1 MCVFVCVSV
10 FGTMALSRT
19 TSINNQ
25 NPMLWG
31 FWTMSSPVNQLLT
44 TSSTIN
50 QDSALWGFWIMSNPG
65 SRFLDLRNTVYI
77 QAIPTLWGCWIMS
90 RPVSRVLVIHYT
102 TTPQPNTPTSYLLAC
117 RFRRWVG
124 LLARTLRGF
133 PYQSQIKSPAIRP
146 PQVGNDGKAGPPG
159 YVGKT
164 ATKPLC
170 FALSNL
176 PSSYNHSCNGTNFF
190 ACS

>member
-10 FGTMALSRT
+10 CGTMALSRT

-65 SRFLDLRNTVYI
+65 SRFFDLRNTVYI

-102 TTPQPNTPTSYLLAC
+102 TTPQPNTPTGYLLAC

-133 PYQSQIKSPAIRP
+133 PYQAKSKVRPYGPRKSGTTARRGLQGTSERP
-146 PQVGNDGKAGPPG
+146 PQN
-159 YVGKT
+159 
-164 ATKPLC
+164 
-170 FALSNL
+170 
-176 PSSYNHSCNGTNFF
+176 PSVLL
-190 ACS
+190 